1 MEIKVIQEKSPKCP
15 GMYFNPDGNLLT
27 IEGRS
32 IPENPEFLY
41 QPLKDWIASYFID
54 SDKLNIK
61 IVLEYIN
68 SGSSKHLLDV
78 LKILRSYNQKG
89 KNLMIRWL
97 YEEDDESILE
107 LGEHFRDASGLP
119 MEIEMILSD

>member
-1 MEIKVIQEKSPKCP
+1 MKMIVIQEKSPKCP
-15 GMYFNPDGNLLT
+15 GIYYDPDDNMLT

-32 IPENPEFLY
+32 IPENAEPIY
-41 QPLKDWIASYFID
+41 QPLKDWIKGYFND
-54 SDKLNIK
+54 SESLNIK

-78 LKILRSYNQKG
+78 LKILRAYYKHG
-89 KNLMIRWL
+89 KKLKIKWL

-107 LGEHFRDASGLP
+107 MGEHFRDTSGLP
-119 MEIEMILSD
+119 MVIEKLNI

>member
-1 MEIKVIQEKSPKCP
+1 MEIIVIQEESPKCP
-15 GMYFNPDGNLLT
+15 GMYFDPEARLLT

-32 IPENPEFLY
+32 IPENPESVY
-41 QPLKDWIASYFID
+41 KPLKNWIADYFINSD
-54 SDKLNIK
+54 SLNIK

-78 LKILRSYNQKG
+78 LRILRTYYRKG
-89 KNLMIRWL
+89 NNLMIKWL

-107 LGEHFRDASGLP
+107 LGEHFRDTSGLP
-119 MEIEMILSD
+119 MEIEMLIE

>member
-15 GMYFNPDGNLLT
+15 GMYYDPDANLLT

-32 IPENPEFLY
+32 IPENPELVY
-41 QPLKDWIASYFID
+41 QPLKDWITGYFINSD
-54 SDKLNIK
+54 SLNIK

-78 LKILRSYNQKG
+78 LKIFRTYNRQG
-89 KNLMIRWL
+89 KSLMIRWL

-107 LGEHFRDASGLP
+107 LGEHFRDTSGLP
-119 MEIEMILSD
+119 MEIEMLIE